1 MYSEV
6 DKQILPRVLLS
17 MVVFVAILAILLRKK
32 SERIRAIPCA
42 IVALLLLFIEVVKQR
57 WNLLGEFDYFYLP
70 FHYCSLFFL
79 VIPLAEFF
87 GTSLSRI
94 FRPIAVCMSFMVS
107 VAMYVY
113 PCGIMGDLELLGK
126 EFKQTHGFL
135 FHHLILLYFLLAVA
149 MRLCRPRPRDAFLMG
164 GLGVVYVAV
173 ALPLAYTWNTNYCNF
188 LESVIPALET
198 LRPEW
203 GQLNYTVFT
212 ILTITIGGSFSAFVY
227 ITLYTVVSKLL
238 RLCFPAKQSG

>member
-6 DKQILPRVLLS
+6 DKQVLPPVLLS
-17 MVVFVAILAILLRKK
+17 IVIVVAILAILLRKK

-57 WNLLGEFDYFYLP
+57 WHLLGEFDYFYLP

-79 VIPLAEFF
+79 VIPLAELF
-87 GTSLSRI
+87 GTRLSSI

-113 PCGIMGDLELLGK
+113 PCGIMGDLELLG
-126 EFKQTHGFL
+126 EAFKQTHGFL

-188 LESVIPALET
+188 LESAIPALEA

-203 GQLNYTVFT
+203 GQLKYTVFT
-212 ILTITIGGSFSAFVY
+212 VLTVTVGGTFSAFVY

-238 RLCFPAKQSG
+238 RLCFPSKQSK